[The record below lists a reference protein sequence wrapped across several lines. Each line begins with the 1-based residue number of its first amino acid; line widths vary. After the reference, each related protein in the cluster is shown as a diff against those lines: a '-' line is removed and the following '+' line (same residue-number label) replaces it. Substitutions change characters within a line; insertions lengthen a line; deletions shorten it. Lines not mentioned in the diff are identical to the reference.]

1 MAFVPDETALNE
13 KENIELNEELKKR
26 ITIIIEKIN
35 DVHDAILQLQN
46 STSSILKSVDA
57 LLLKENNMIND
68 IIKNNTSEDK
78 LLINSDVK
86 E

>member
-35 DVHDAILQLQN
+35 DIHDAILQMQN

-57 LLLKENNMIND
+57 LLLKQNNMIND